1 MAQRKTAASP
11 IAQLD
16 CTALLHAT
24 ACAIGATA
32 VAGLASGL
40 EFGIALELAPRVVPI
55 TRRVEPEAL
64 LQARVPASLVDAV
77 KLLAAQIKI
86 GWTVRRVRL
95 EALKS
100 YGITVPDDA
109 LCDRRK

>member
-1 MAQRKTAASP
+1 
-11 IAQLD
+11 
-16 CTALLHAT
+16 
-24 ACAIGATA
+24 
-32 VAGLASGL
+32 
-40 EFGIALELAPRVVPI
+40 
-55 TRRVEPEAL
+55 VEPEAL